1 MMEKQGII
9 APHVTP
15 AVDGEPAPAPA
26 QIKRSCATPEAELQT
41 IRELDGDFRK
51 AAAEATRKSLR

>member
-1 MMEKQGII
+1 MMEKQGIV

-15 AVDGEPAPAPA
+15 PEEGDTANTAA
-26 QIKRSCATPEAELQT
+26 QIKRSCENPTTDLQSV
-41 IRELDGDFRK
+41 RELDADFRK